1 MKSGKTRAAGRVTL
15 ELACANAKRLPSS
28 PLRPSDET
36 PENRRETRGTSKS
49 TVGGEMEDDTVT
61 EADTRT
67 EVSEET
73 EALTPSE
80 GRSIASLDVAS
91 STWSPRGSFSS
102 DISPSSVA
110 VGRTLRRKAQDRHD
124 STVWL
129 TQGSGR
135 TVRNPNG
142 HTSQKDVDKSGEP
155 IDVAHTSSTTTVLP
169 DTSSNSPQEIEAA
182 LVLCGLFASGR
193 S

>member
-1 MKSGKTRAAGRVTL
+1 MKSRKTRAAGRVTL

-28 PLRPSDET
+28 PLRPSDDT
-36 PENRRETRGTSKS
+36 PENRRETRAKSKS

-102 DISPSSVA
+102 DISPSSA
-110 VGRTLRRKAQDRHD
+110 AAGRTLRRKPRDRHD

-129 TQGSGR
+129 SQGSGR

-142 HTSQKDVDKSGEP
+142 QKDVDKSDEP
-155 IDVAHTSSTTTVLP
+155 IDVAHTSSITTVLP

-182 LVLCGLFASGR
+182 LVLCGLFASSR